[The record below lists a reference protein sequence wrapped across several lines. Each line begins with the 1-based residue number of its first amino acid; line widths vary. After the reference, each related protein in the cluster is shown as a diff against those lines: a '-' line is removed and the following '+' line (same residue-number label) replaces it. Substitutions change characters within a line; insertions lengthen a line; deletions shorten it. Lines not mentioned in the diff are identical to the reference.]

1 MKFKKII
8 LLLGLTVALT
18 VATAC
23 GSKGTDA
30 DTNGGQTTDQEATM
44 PDADTPIDEDF
55 GVNPED
61 GESDAAPAEA
71 AARIYGTIEDISGND
86 VIVDNQSD
94 ISTRGESILTVDPQ
108 NTILVDA
115 QTALPLNVSEVEK
128 GSFVAYLGPAMTLSL
143 PPQCTPEV
151 LIVNL
156 PEDGDAPYY
165 AVIVEEPIVGDNSYL
180 TVKATDGATYVI
192 PDNANVKPFRTR
204 NILSVEDIHAG
215 TRCLFWLDEQDE
227 AFRVVVLDAE

>member
-1 MKFKKII
+1 MKLKRVIPI
-8 LLLGLTVALT
+8 LGLTLALT
-18 VATAC
+18 AATAC
-23 GSKGTDA
+23 GSKA
-30 DTNGGQTTDQEATM
+30 EDT
-44 PDADTPIDEDF
+44 
-55 GVNPED
+55 
-61 GESDAAPAEA
+61 
-71 AARIYGTIEDISGND
+71 AARIYGEVEEISEEDI
-86 VIVDNQSD
+86 IVDNQSD
-94 ISTRGESILTVDPQ
+94 MSSQGEMILTIDPENTVLVDGESG
-108 NTILVDA
+108 
-115 QTALPLNVSEVEK
+115 LPLELSDVEK
-128 GSFVAYLGPAMTLSL
+128 GGFVAYLGPAMTLSL

-165 AVIVEEPIVGDNSYL
+165 AVIAEEPIVGDNSYL